1 MQIGANFVMGGTPT
15 PSFLPSPTNDK
26 TRWEKV
32 ELESYVDSTYWEL
45 KVQKLFFEGVAYSHR
60 QFCWF
65 LSFSP
70 TYG

>member
-1 MQIGANFVMGGTPT
+1 MQTGANFVMGGTPM

-45 KVQKLFFEGVAYSHR
+45 KVPKLFFEGVAYS
-60 QFCWF
+60 
-65 LSFSP
+65 
-70 TYG
+70 